1 MAKFVKKQNG
11 TKYYEVDGYR
21 ASGIIPYFKR
31 GDNYYILVNSEIR
44 SKRKLYHFL
53 GGKVELKD
61 KVIQDTAVREANEEC
76 GYLINSLV
84 PSLYQKIMKENKFI
98 KIIKSKYISFL
109 VDIESSEVRHWL
121 NLPELF
127 NKMFKNSNYELK
139 HNESLRLD
147 WKSLNYLD
155 SNIDKLSYLGKIIIY
170 KLKKKFQI
178 DSDSECQ
185 FLES

>member
-21 ASGIIPYFKR
+21 ASGIIPYFKK
-31 GDNYYILVNSEIR
+31 GNEYYILINSEIR

-61 KVIQDTAVREANEEC
+61 NIVQDTALREANEEC
-76 GYLINSLV
+76 GYLINPLI
-84 PSLYQKIMKENKFI
+84 PSLYKTLLNESKYI

-109 VDIESSEVRHWL
+109 VDIENSDIEHWL
-121 NLPELF
+121 NLPTVF
-127 NKMFKNSNYELK
+127 NKMFKNSNYALK
-139 HNESLRLD
+139 HNESLHLD
-147 WKSLNYLD
+147 WKPLNYLC
-155 SNIDKLSYLGKIIIY
+155 NNLNKLSYLGKVLIY
-170 KLKKKFQI
+170 KLKKRFQV

-185 FLES
+185 FLDS